1 MQFYICGIV
10 EFGDLHSTHLINIY
24 WASSKKKK
32 ERNSRT
38 IDTTITLLSQWMVL
52 TVAQRAEERINWI
65 LNGLED
71 SIQNTVLR
79 REGKRQKVTER
90 RLIRKEEDE
99 GDTAV
104 FGELITENFQ
114 KLMKDIKLYIYSW
127 LLNRNNGI

>member
-24 WASSKKKK
+24 WASSKKK

-38 IDTTITLLSQWMVL
+38 IDTTITLLSQGIVL
-52 TVAQRAEERINWI
+52 TVAQRAEERTNWI

-79 REGKRQKVTER
+79 REGKRQKVTTER
-90 RLIRKEEDE
+90 RLIRKE
-99 GDTAV
+99 GRGWRGHSSIWRV
-104 FGELITENFQ
+104 
-114 KLMKDIKLYIYSW
+114 
-127 LLNRNNGI
+127 NNWEFSKINERY